1 MSSLYDYIIKQ
12 HRLRYVAEEKSLRR
26 NEDKLCLRDRYL
38 SLHRIILRERILFR
52 GSLHTIA
59 PIEPRSRH
67 QNAVLGIQD
76 RRIGDD
82 FSARRPEW
90 ISSIKDHFGA
100 RKAVHPRFNSCPSC
114 SVTFRQLHC
123 QVRAR
128 AWVQAAAAAPTCGR
142 QPHK

>member
-1 MSSLYDYIIKQ
+1 MISSNIIY
-12 HRLRYVAEEKSLRR
+12 YVAEEKSLRR

-114 SVTFRQLHC
+114 SVTLTHISG
-123 QVRAR
+123 
-128 AWVQAAAAAPTCGR
+128 APLSSASDGAVYPLTCGW